1 MKKLTEAEQEIML
14 KLWQNG
20 SSSIRNLYD
29 SFEEP
34 RPAYNTVS
42 SFLRI
47 MEDKGFVSHTK
58 VANKYIYSPRI
69 KREQYL
75 NLLIEELLEHY
86 FNGNA
91 SDLISHLYE
100 SGMYDPKRLKK
111 KVGLVINEKTKKKK
125 KKKKKK

>member
-1 MKKLTEAEQEIML
+1 MKKLTEAEQELML
-14 KLWQNG
+14 KLWQLG
-20 SSSIRNLYD
+20 SSSIRTLYD

-58 VANKYIYSPRI
+58 EANKYIYSSKI
-69 KREQYL
+69 KRDEYL
-75 NLLIEELLEHY
+75 NFLLEELIQHY
-86 FNGNA
+86 FNGKA
-91 SDLISHLYE
+91 SDLISHLHNSE
-100 SGMYDPKRLKK
+100 MYDPKRLKK
-111 KVGLVINEKTKKKK
+111 KVGLVINEKAKKKK